1 MTYKIDIDFEKV
13 IEIFNS
19 SGKESAKEYIW
30 ETYGVKYDFV
40 QRQIYKQTSYIFNKS
55 TRKYEL
61 SDKPNEPFLS
71 MDELCNKSIE
81 PSINEDNYS
90 KEVNNPYDLE
100 FQNLIVDMMKDRLC
114 ELTKFI
120 SIDQG
125 RKNIVINLKS
135 LETNG
140 YNLKV
145 L

>member
-13 IEIFNS
+13 IEIFNN
-19 SGKESAKEYIW
+19 SGKASAKEYVK

-40 QRQIYKQTSYIFNKS
+40 QRQIYRHTSYAFNKS

-61 SDKPNEPFLS
+61 SDKPTEPFLS

-81 PSINEDNYS
+81 SSVSEENDS
-90 KEVNNPYDLE
+90 KEVTNAYDLK

-135 LETNG
+135 LEMNG